1 MANTREIVTKA
12 VVGKGKK
19 TFTTTKKVTP
29 TETPNTIL
37 GCWVINH
44 DFKGTK
50 KNNKIII
57 EGSYDTNIWYSC
69 ENDSKTEVFRDKT
82 SYTEEVNDPT
92 TSNDDDVS
100 NEDVIIRS
108 LNGPSCTRCEVID
121 GNIEYTVEK
130 EMGVE
135 IVGDVKVK
143 IAYDSEED
151 PWDNLEEEVS
161 DKKQEEVEKQI
172 DKEVNEE
179 YLN

>member
-19 TFTTTKKVTP
+19 NFTTTKKIKP
-29 TETPNTIL
+29 EQLPNTIL

-44 DFKGTK
+44 DFKGIK
-50 KNNKIII
+50 KDNKIII

-69 ENDSKTEVFRDKT
+69 ENDSKTEVYRDKT
-82 SYTEEVNDPT
+82 TYSEEVNIPT
-92 TSNDDDVS
+92 TSNDDDIS
-100 NEDVIIRS
+100 NEDVVIRS
-108 LNGPSCTRCEVID
+108 LKQPSCTRCEIID
-121 GNIEYTVEK
+121 GNIEDTVEK

-143 IAYDSEED
+143 IAYETEED
-151 PWDNLEEEVS
+151 PWDNLEGEIS
-161 DKKQEEVEKQI
+161 KDKQETIEKEI
-172 DKEVNEE
+172 DNEVNEE

>member
-19 TFTTTKKVTP
+19 TFNTTKSIKP
-29 TETPNTIL
+29 TEIPNTIL

-44 DFKGTK
+44 DFKGRK
-50 KNNKIII
+50 ENNKIII

-69 ENDSKTEVFRDKT
+69 LNDSKTEVVREKD
-82 SYTEEVNDPT
+82 SYKEEVNMPST
-92 TSNDDDVS
+92 KENDVL
-100 NEDVIIRS
+100 NEEVIIRS
-108 LNGPSCTRCEVID
+108 LNGPTCIRCDIVD
-121 GNIEYTVEK
+121 GKIEYTIEK

-135 IVGDVKVK
+135 VVGDVKVK
-143 IAYDSEED
+143 IAYEQEED
-151 PWDNLEEEVS
+151 PWDNLTDIPTEQEEE
-161 DKKQEEVEKQI
+161 KIEEEI

>member
-19 TFTTTKKVTP
+19 KFTTTKKIKP
-29 TETPNTIL
+29 TEIPNTIL

-50 KNNKIII
+50 KDNKIII

-69 ENDSKTEVFRDKT
+69 ENDSKTEVYRDKT
-82 SYTEEVNDPT
+82 TYSEEVNIPT
-92 TSNDDDVS
+92 TSNDEDVS
-100 NEDVIIRS
+100 NEDVVIRS
-108 LNGPSCTRCEVID
+108 LNGPSCTKCEVVD

-143 IAYDSEED
+143 IAYDNEED
-151 PWDNLEEEVS
+151 PWDNLEEEIP
-161 DKKQEEVEKQI
+161 KETQESIDKQI
-172 DKEVNEE
+172 DNEVNEE
-179 YLN
+179 YLK